1 MTDQMPT
8 HHENFLSIAD
18 KFRTMPQDVDPNGKS
33 ADEKARNAAL
43 VAEFIDS
50 SPYAHLEPEPE
61 PHIGM
66 KPNPAQGH
74 GGAPASPTGS
84 GGSLLDRLRA
94 NAAKALDDG
103 PGAA

>member
-1 MTDQMPT
+1 MTDSMPT
-8 HHENFLSIAD
+8 RREIRDSIMEKLAGLPTGADHNGVTDHEREA
-18 KFRTMPQDVDPNGKS
+18 RT
-33 ADEKARNAAL
+33 
-43 VAEFIDS
+43 VATAHVLES
-50 SPYAHLEPEPE
+50 SPYAFLEQPEP
-61 PHIGM
+61 PQVGM

-94 NAAKALDDG
+94 NAQAALDG